1 MDEPIVVNGSV
12 VGQLLEPLRVLEAMT
27 QVRATRRGDGGEW
40 RETAPARPTVV
51 GVRRNSI

>member
-1 MDEPIVVNGSV
+1 V